1 MRRQLRTTRIFLVC
15 FLAACAGCQPIQP
28 FYLHEDGDL
37 SHYLD
42 KATQPEAPDLHQAP
56 LAEVENAITPFS
68 ITNPEPKEM
77 WDLTLEEAVQISLA
91 NSKVIRGGQA
101 ARLQNGQIVA
111 GTQEGSVVLNNRAF
125 GSVLNPAIQESNP
138 GGTNNGPGVD
148 GGISNSRQGVEA
160 ALSEFDAQFRMLG
173 TGPGQSL
180 VSSTHRPQN
189 IEPSG
194 ITNQFVSPEISSKT
208 GGLQFELA
216 KRTAEGTQYFF
227 RNTNNLDQGITRGS
241 AQKFPSIWT
250 ATLEIEARHPLLRG
264 RGAQI
269 NRMPV
274 VIARIGNDLE
284 IMSLQGQLQDMLNNV
299 EIRYWDL
306 YFAYRNLAAAKLA
319 RDYTLESWR
328 KIKVQVDEG
337 KVEVQQEAQAREQY
351 YQFENQVQTALRNL
365 YDAENELRFLMGLSA
380 TDGRL
385 IRPITDPTYARVTF
399 EWTDS
404 LAESIARRPEL
415 ISKRWEIKQRELELI
430 WARNALLP
438 QLDIGG
444 VYRWVGLGDDLISA
458 DRNGRN
464 FQDPA
469 ALGGGIGSTAYDE
482 LFEGKFQEFGIFAS
496 GSLAVGFRRELA
508 GVRHAQLRLAREK
521 AFLEDMEL
529 DVSTGL
535 AKSWR
540 NIDANYELMQTNAN
554 RLSAARLEVDTRRNL
569 IEFGQITAADPEWLR
584 SIQRLSVAQTT
595 FWQSVAEYNKA
606 IADYHTRKGSIMEY
620 NGIGFEEG
628 PWTDKAYWDACGLAR
643 QRDAGHFIDY
653 GWTRPAVV
661 SRGPTPQGA
670 GHGHEEMIGGHGTEE
685 LPTPEPTPAQ
695 PEAKK
700 PQKLEPMSPQPPMP
714 PMPRNP
720 ELETKRPASF
730 RSAAG
735 RYDPPAANPLR
746 GTAAG
751 RYDPPAA
758 PIGNGLRRDA
768 AVQQAVFTDAE

>member
-15 FLAACAGCQPIQP
+15 LLAACAGCQPIQP

-42 KATQPEAPDLHQAP
+42 KATQPEAPDLHLTP
-56 LAEVENAITPFS
+56 LPEVENALTPFTL
-68 ITNPEPKEM
+68 TNPEPREM
-77 WDLTLEEAVQISLA
+77 WDLTLEEAVQIALA
-91 NSKVIRGGQA
+91 NSKVIRGGQS

-111 GTQEGSVVLNNRAF
+111 GTQEGSIALNDRAF
-125 GSVLNPAIQESNP
+125 GTVLNPAIQESNP
-138 GGTNNGPGVD
+138 GGSASGPSVD

-160 ALSEFDAQFRMLG
+160 ALSEFDAQLRIVG

-208 GGLQFELA
+208 GGLSTELT
-216 KRTAEGTQYFF
+216 KRTAEGTIYTF

-269 NRMPV
+269 NRMPIV
-274 VIARIGNDLE
+274 LARIGNDIE
-284 IMSLQGQLQDMLNNV
+284 IMSLQGQLQDMLNNIEV
-299 EIRYWDL
+299 RYWDL
-306 YFAYRNLAAAKLA
+306 YFAYRNLEAAKVG
-319 RDYTLESWR
+319 RDATLESWR
-328 KIKVQVDEG
+328 KIAVQAEEG
-337 KVEVQQEAQAREQY
+337 REPTHQEAQAREQY
-351 YQFENQVQTALRNL
+351 FQFENQVQTALRNL
-365 YDAENELRFLMGLSA
+365 YDAENELRLLMGLTA

-385 IRPITDPTYARVTF
+385 IRPITDPSYARVTF

-430 WARNALLP
+430 WASNALLP
-438 QLDIGG
+438 QLDVGG
-444 VYRWVGLGDDLISA
+444 VYRWVGLGDDLIGA
-458 DRNGRN
+458 DRNGLN

-469 ALGGGIGSTAYDE
+469 ALGGGVGSTAYDE
-482 LFEGKFQEFGIFAS
+482 LFEGKFQEFGIFFSANMS
-496 GSLAVGFRRELA
+496 IGFRRELA
-508 GVRHAQLRLAREK
+508 GVRHAQLRLARDK

-535 AKSWR
+535 AKGWR

-554 RLSAARLEVDTRRNL
+554 RLAAAREEVNTRRNL
-569 IEFGQITAADPEWLR
+569 IEFGSTTAADPEWLR
-584 SIQRLSVAQTT
+584 SIQRLSVAETT

-606 IADYHTRKGSIMEY
+606 IADFHTRKGSIMDY

-628 PWTDKAYWDACGLAR
+628 PWTDKAYWDALGLAR
-643 QRDAGHFIDY
+643 QRDAGHYIDY

-670 GHGHEEMIGGHGTEE
+670 HDHHDGLIGGHGTEE
-685 LPTPEPTPAQ
+685 LPVPEPTPAEPQ
-695 PEAKK
+695 AKE
-700 PQKLEPMSPQPPMP
+700 PQKLEPMPSPA
-714 PMPRNP
+714 PRGP

-730 RSAAG
+730 RSAE
-735 RYDPPAANPLR
+735 ANPLR
-746 GTAAG
+746 GAG
-751 RYDPPAA
+751 S

-768 AVQQAVFTDAE
+768 AVQQAQYVE

>member
-1 MRRQLRTTRIFLVC
+1 MRRQLRTTRV
-15 FLAACAGCQPIQP
+15 FLACLLAASAGCQPIQP

-56 LAEVENAITPFS
+56 LAEVENALTPYS
-68 ITNPEPKEM
+68 LTNPEPKEM
-77 WDLTLEEAVQISLA
+77 WDLTLEEAMQISLA
-91 NSKVIRGGQA
+91 NSKIIRGGQA

-111 GTQEGSVVLNNRAF
+111 GTQEGSLSLNNRAF

-138 GGTNNGPGVD
+138 GGSANGPSVD

-160 ALSEFDAQFRMLG
+160 ALSEFDAQLRIAG

-208 GGLQFELA
+208 GGLSFETT
-216 KRTAEGTQYFF
+216 KRTAEGTIYTF

-241 AQKFPSIWT
+241 AQKFASIWT

-274 VIARIGNDLE
+274 VLARIGNDVE
-284 IMSLQGQLQDMLNNV
+284 IMALQGQLQDMLNNIEV
-299 EIRYWDL
+299 RYWDL
-306 YFAYRNLAAAKLA
+306 YFAYRNLEAAKIG
-319 RDYTLESWR
+319 RDATLESWR
-328 KIKVQVDEG
+328 KIEIQVAEG
-337 KVEVQQEAQAREQY
+337 RVESFQEAQAREQY

-365 YDAENELRFLMGLSA
+365 YDAENELRLLMGLSA

-385 IRPITDPTYARVTF
+385 IRPITDPNYARVAF
-399 EWTDS
+399 EWTDA

-438 QLDIGG
+438 QLDVGG
-444 VYRWVGLGDDLISA
+444 VYRWVGLGDDLIGA

-482 LFEGKFQEFGIFAS
+482 LFEGKFQEFGIFLN
-496 GSLAVGFRRELA
+496 GSMSIGFRRELA

-535 AKSWR
+535 AKGWR

-554 RLSAARLEVDTRRNL
+554 RLAAAREERDTRRNL
-569 IEFGQITAADPEWLR
+569 IEGGATTAADPEWLR
-584 SIQRLSVAQTT
+584 AIQRLSVAQTT

-606 IADYHTRKGSIMEY
+606 IADFHTRKGSIMDY

-628 PWTDKAYWDACGLAR
+628 PWTDKAYWDALGRAR
-643 QRDAGHFIDY
+643 QRDAGHYIDY

-661 SRGPTPQGA
+661 SRGPTQQGA
-670 GHGHEEMIGGHGTEE
+670 VHGHGGMIGGQGAEE

-695 PEAKK
+695 PEAKE
-700 PQKLEPMSPQPPMP
+700 PQKLEPMPAPPA
-714 PMPRNP
+714 PRAR

-730 RSAAG
+730 KSA
-735 RYDPPAANPLR
+735 AANPLR
-746 GTAAG
+746 ATS
-751 RYDPPAA
+751 A
-758 PIGNGLRRDA
+758 PIGNGLRGDA
-768 AVQQAVFTDAE
+768 TVQQAEYLEVVE

>member
-1 MRRQLRTTRIFLVC
+1 MRRQLRSTRIFLVC
-15 FLAACAGCQPIQP
+15 LLAATAGCQPIQP

-56 LAEVENAITPFS
+56 LAEVENALAPYS
-68 ITNPEPKEM
+68 LTNPEPREM
-77 WDLTLEEAVQISLA
+77 WDLTLEEAVHISLVNA
-91 NSKVIRGGQA
+91 KIIRGGQS

-111 GTQEGSVVLNNRAF
+111 GTQEGSLSLNNRAF

-138 GGTNNGPGVD
+138 GGAVNGPSVD

-160 ALSEFDAQFRMLG
+160 ALSDFDAQFRISG

-208 GGLQFELA
+208 GGLQFETS
-216 KRTAEGTQYFF
+216 KRTAEGTQFFF

-250 ATLEIEARHPLLRG
+250 STLEIEARHPLLRG
-264 RGAQI
+264 RGAQV
-269 NRMPV
+269 NRMPI
-274 VIARIGNDLE
+274 VIARIGNDIE
-284 IMSLQGQLQDMLNNV
+284 IMALQGQLQDMLNNIEV
-299 EIRYWDL
+299 RYWDL
-306 YFAYRNLAAAKLA
+306 YFAYRNLEAAKLA

-328 KIKVQVDEG
+328 KIKVQLDEG
-337 KVEVQQEAQAREQY
+337 RVESQQEAQAREQY

-365 YDAENELRFLMGLSA
+365 YDAENELRLLMGLSA

-385 IRPITDPTYARVTF
+385 VRPITDPTYARVTF

-438 QLDIGG
+438 QLDVGG
-444 VYRWVGLGDDLISA
+444 VYRWVGVGDDLISA
-458 DRNGRN
+458 DRVGRN
-464 FQDPA
+464 FQDPP
-469 ALGGGIGSTAYDE
+469 ALGGGLGSTAYDE
-482 LFEGKFQEFGIFAS
+482 LFEGKFQEFGIFLN
-496 GSLAVGFRRELA
+496 GSMSIGFRRELA

-535 AKSWR
+535 AKGWR
-540 NIDANYELMQTNAN
+540 NIDTNYELMQTNAN
-554 RLSAARLEVDTRRNL
+554 RLAAAREEVDTRRNL
-569 IEFGQITAADPEWLR
+569 IIFGATTAADPEWLR
-584 SIQRLSVAQTT
+584 SIQRLSIAQTT

-606 IADYHTRKGSIMEY
+606 IADYHTRKGSILDY

-628 PWTDKAYWDACGLAR
+628 PWTDKAYWDALGRAR
-643 QRDAGHFIDY
+643 QRDAGHYIDY

-661 SRGPTPQGA
+661 SRGPTQQGVCDTDQP
-670 GHGHEEMIGGHGTEE
+670 GHGAEV
-685 LPTPEPTPAQ
+685 LPSPQPTPAQ
-695 PEAKK
+695 PDGKPEAKE
-700 PQKLEPMSPQPPMP
+700 PQRLEPMPPQPPTPPMP
-714 PMPRNP
+714 PRPSP

-730 RSAAG
+730 RSAS
-735 RYDPPAANPLR
+735 ANPLR
-746 GTAAG
+746 VPTSS
-751 RYDPPAA
+751 PV
-758 PIGNGLRRDA
+758 GNGLRHDA
-768 AVQQAVFTDAE
+768 AVQPAEHQEAVE

>member
-15 FLAACAGCQPIQP
+15 LLAACAGCQPIQP

-56 LAEVENAITPFS
+56 LAEVENALTPFS
-68 ITNPEPKEM
+68 LTNPEPKEM
-77 WDLTLEEAVQISLA
+77 WDLTLEEAVQNSLA
-91 NSKVIRGGQA
+91 NSKIIRGGQA

-111 GTQEGSVVLNNRAF
+111 GTQEGSLSLNNRAF

-138 GGTNNGPGVD
+138 GGSASGPSVD

-160 ALSEFDAQFRMLG
+160 ALSEFDAQLRITG

-208 GGLQFELA
+208 GGLQTELS
-216 KRTAEGTQYFF
+216 KRTAEGDIYTF

-241 AQKFPSIWT
+241 AQKFSSIWT
-250 ATLEIEARHPLLRG
+250 STLEIEARHPLLRG

-274 VIARIGNDLE
+274 VIARIGNDQE
-284 IMSLQGQLQDMLNNV
+284 IMGLQGQVQDMLNNIEV
-299 EIRYWDL
+299 RYWDL
-306 YFAYRNLAAAKLA
+306 YFAYRNLEAAKVG
-319 RDYTLESWR
+319 RDATLESWR
-328 KIKVQVDEG
+328 KIEIQVAEG
-337 KVEVQQEAQAREQY
+337 RVETFQEAQAREQY

-365 YDAENELRFLMGLSA
+365 YDAENELRLLMGLAA

-385 IRPITDPTYARVTF
+385 IRPITDPNYARVTF

-415 ISKRWEIKQRELELI
+415 ISKRWEIKKSELELI
-430 WARNALLP
+430 WARNQLLP

-444 VYRWVGLGDDLISA
+444 VYRWVGLGDDLIGA

-496 GSLAVGFRRELA
+496 ANMAIGFRRELA

-535 AKSWR
+535 AKGWR
-540 NIDANYELMQTNAN
+540 NIDTNYELMQTNAN
-554 RLSAARLEVDTRRNL
+554 RLAAAKEERDTRRFL
-569 IEFGQITAADPEWLR
+569 IEGGTITAADPEWLR

-606 IADYHTRKGSIMEY
+606 IADFHTRKGSIMDY

-628 PWTDKAYWDACGLAR
+628 PWTDKAYWDALGRAR
-643 QRDAGHFIDY
+643 QRDAGHYIDY

-661 SRGPTPQGA
+661 SRGPTHQGA
-670 GHGHEEMIGGHGTEE
+670 THGHGEMIGGQGVEE
-685 LPTPEPTPAQ
+685 LPAPEPTPAQ
-695 PEAKK
+695 PEAQE
-700 PQKLEPMSPQPPMP
+700 PQKLEPMPEPPV
-714 PMPRNP
+714 PRAR

-730 RSAAG
+730 RSVE
-735 RYDPPAANPLR
+735 ANPLR
-746 GTAAG
+746 TSS
-751 RYDPPAA
+751 

-768 AVQQAVFTDAE
+768 SVQQAVFTDAE